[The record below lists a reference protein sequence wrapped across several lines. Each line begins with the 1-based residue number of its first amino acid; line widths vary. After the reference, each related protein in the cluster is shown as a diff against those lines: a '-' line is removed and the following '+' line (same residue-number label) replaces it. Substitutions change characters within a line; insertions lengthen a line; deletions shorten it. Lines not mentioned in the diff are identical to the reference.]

1 MLHLQ
6 YILFLKEILTQ
17 LNSGLLKSITQPPL
31 KLQTTVFYAPCSQC
45 YGNNPDYT
53 INLNEM

>member
-31 KLQTTVFYAPCSQC
+31 KLQTTVFCAPCSQC

-53 INLNEM
+53 HQFK